1 MSIPDILSDSRSLA
15 FELKGQDEFSD
26 YLAISV
32 AMDVADYLAISVAMD
47 VAKHKRC
54 LKKVRKIVGREHYP
68 RRKERSLPLPSSV
81 GNYAKENYANL
92 QTKNSIF

>member
-1 MSIPDILSDSRSLA
+1 MMSIPDILSDSRSLA
-15 FELKGQDEFSD
+15 FELKGQDEFS
-26 YLAISV
+26 
-32 AMDVADYLAISVAMD
+32 DYLAISVAMD